1 MVWSL
6 RLCYQNLNA
15 MKTIALLFTAAAITG
30 IVTTGSVEKQNAQLA
45 NLNVAN
51 IILADVDHHE
61 CDHMNGYAYND
72 DIIDLLTGRKVSTT
86 LGDAVYDRKMRE
98 EVQNQRDFFQGVPAE
113 VVILDEQHRLLRNAY
128 ASQAG
133 KIYMGK
139 YMFYHTVKNYN
150 ELAVAGIL
158 AHEWGH
164 RVQYTFGFDKEL
176 GTMELELE
184 ADAMSGYYMAL
195 NKGCEWNHIEGYF
208 QSTFSTGDFAVE
220 SPQHHGT
227 PNQRVAAAYLGMQLA
242 KEAVETGHAFTYEEL
257 HERMVDSIQINISQK
272 RDGMPIVGSKIRE
285 IAEGKISGKDIAAP
299 VLSASERSKYF
310 PKEEE

>member
-1 MVWSL
+1 MNKL
-6 RLCYQNLNA
+6 A
-15 MKTIALLFTAAAITG
+15 ILLTAAVTAG
-30 IVTTGSVEKQNAQLA
+30 VLTTGLMAKKNAELA
-45 NLNVAN
+45 NLNVGN
-51 IILADVDHHE
+51 NLATQQHGHE
-61 CDHMNGYAYND
+61 CNHMNGLAYNG
-72 DIIDLLTGRKVSTT
+72 DIIDMLTGRKVSTT
-86 LGDAVYDRKMRE
+86 LGDPVYDRKMRE
-98 EVQNQRDFFQGVPAE
+98 EVQNQRQFFQGVPAE

-139 YMFYHTVKNYN
+139 YMFYHTVNNYN

-164 RVQYTFGFDKEL
+164 RVQYTFGFDKQL

-195 NKGCEWNHIEGYF
+195 NKGFEWSHIDGYF
-208 QSTFSTGDFAVE
+208 QSTFSTGDYQVE

-257 HERMVDSIQINISQK
+257 HQRMVDSIQINISQK
-272 RDGMPIVGSKIRE
+272 HEIKPFDGSQIRE
-285 IAEGKISGKDIAAP
+285 IAEGKTSGKDIAAP
-299 VLSASERSKYF
+299 VLSASEREKYF
-310 PKEEE
+310 PHEEEQ